1 MELDATELTVVLEE
15 AELVDEDEV
24 EIAVEDS
31 VEVDVVIDEVR
42 VDKLEL
48 EDETVVEMVELVFAV

>member
-1 MELDATELTVVLEE
+1 MELDVTELTVVLEE